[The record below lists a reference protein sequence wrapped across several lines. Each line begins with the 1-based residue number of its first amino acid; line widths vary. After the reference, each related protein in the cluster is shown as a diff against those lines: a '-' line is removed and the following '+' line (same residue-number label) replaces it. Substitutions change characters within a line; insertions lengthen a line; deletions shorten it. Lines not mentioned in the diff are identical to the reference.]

1 MIYVYDILLNFSD
14 NNLYE
19 FFEWNKNDVVDNIK
33 KIKLIKVDNNTF
45 DDFIDYKIEVDKF
58 FLEDIYKSCELY
70 LDNGYELL
78 DYCVLISDGNRVIAS
93 EFDKSGYLQCRSK
106 LLLDEEEEVLSI
118 INNLDLYHINYKK
131 TTKKNYNKELTRKEI
146 KIKKYLLNEVNIAKK
161 NNDISKLRYM
171 YMELFE
177 NENYRDSSITND
189 ILNSLNKSINLEH
202 VNLYNLL
209 KLSDKKKQV

>member
-146 KIKKYLLNEVNIAKK
+146 KIKKYLVNEVNIAKK

-177 NENYRDSSITND
+177 NENYRESSITND
-189 ILNSLNKSINLEH
+189 ILNSLNKSINLAH